1 MSEPASPQ
9 YGLQAAEFGATEY
22 IRASRLIRFVR
33 RPEFGSLVGCIVVY
47 IFFAVFAGGNNFV
60 SVQATA
66 GWLNIA
72 AELGIIAVPLCLLM
86 IAGEIDLSL
95 GAVIGA
101 AQVIV
106 ALGAGFYGAPIWAM
120 IVLALAFSVL
130 VGVVNG
136 LVTVKT
142 GLSSLIVT
150 LGTWFVVA
158 GLGLGL
164 SLQLTGTSTFTLTS
178 VPALAHILFAS
189 TVNGFH
195 ISILWW
201 AAITALASIVLLR
214 TRFGNWTLAT
224 GGDPVAARAAGVPTG
239 RVKVTLFIVTAT
251 AAALLGIVQTLE
263 YNTGNSTSGTAYV
276 FNAIIAVIIGGVLL
290 TGGYGSPLG
299 VAIGAITY
307 GLVSVGVYYTGWN
320 TSYVQAFLGVLLL
333 LAVLANNYF
342 RHLALTVR

>member
-1 MSEPASPQ
+1 VTSAPVVGVPAGAPSAFPDPQ
-9 YGLQAAEFGATEY
+9 
-22 IRASRLIRFVR
+22 RASRLVRIIR
-33 RPEFGSLVGCIVVY
+33 RPEFGSLVGCAVVY
-47 IFFAVFAGGNNFV
+47 VFFAVVAGGHHFV

-66 GWLNIA
+66 GWLNIT
-72 AELGIIAVPLCLLM
+72 AELGIIAAALSLLM
-86 IAGEIDLSL
+86 IAGEIDLSF

-106 ALGAGFYGAPIWAM
+106 ALGAGFYNASTWAM
-120 IVLALAFSVL
+120 IALALVFGAL

-142 GLSSLIVT
+142 GLPSFIVT

-164 SLQLTGTSTFTLTS
+164 SLQLTGTSTLTLTF
-178 VPALAHILFAS
+178 VPRSAHDLFAS

-195 ISILWW
+195 ISIAWW
-201 AAITALASIVLLR
+201 VAITVLASVVLLR

-224 GGDPVAARAAGVPTG
+224 GGDPSAARAAGVPTG
-239 RVKVTLFIVTAT
+239 RVKVSLFILTAT
-251 AAALLGIVQTLE
+251 AAALVGIIQTLE
-263 YNTGNSTSGTAYV
+263 YNTGNVTSGADYV
-276 FNAIIAVIIGGVLL
+276 FNAIVAVIVGGVLL

-299 VAIGAITY
+299 VAIGAVIY
-307 GLVSVGVYYTGWN
+307 GIVSVGVYYTGWN
-320 TSYVQAFLGVLLL
+320 TNYVQAFLGALLL

-342 RHLALTVR
+342 RRLALTVR

>member
-1 MSEPASPQ
+1 MAPPPGPAPQ
-9 YGLQAAEFGATEY
+9 
-22 IRASRLIRFVR
+22 RASRLVRLIR

-47 IFFAVFAGGNNFV
+47 IFFAVVAGGHDFV

-66 GWLNIA
+66 GWLNIT
-72 AELGIIAVPLCLLM
+72 AELGIIAVPLSLLM
-86 IAGEIDLSL
+86 IAGEIDLSF

-106 ALGAGFYGAPIWAM
+106 ALGTGFYNAPIWAM
-120 IVLALAFSVL
+120 IVLALAFGVL

-142 GLSSLIVT
+142 GLPSFIVT
-150 LGTWFVVA
+150 PGTWFVVA

-164 SLQLTGTSTFTLTS
+164 SLQLTGTSTLTLTS
-178 VPALAHILFAS
+178 VPASAHDLFAW

-201 AAITALASIVLLR
+201 ATITALASVVLLR

-224 GGDPVAARAAGVPTG
+224 GGDLFAARAAGVPTG

-251 AAALLGIVQTLE
+251 AAALVGIIQTLE
-263 YNTGNSTSGTAYV
+263 YNTGNATSGTEYV
-276 FNAIIAVIIGGVLL
+276 FYAIIAVIVGGVLL

-307 GLVSVGVYYTGWN
+307 GFVSVGVYYTGWN
-320 TSYVQAFLGVLLL
+320 TNYAQAFLGALLL

-342 RHLALTVR
+342 RKLALAVR